1 MGSNKKKKQSKG
13 EGSGGGGG
21 VVAEE
26 GNQMINDPRFSSAH
40 TDPRFRSMPRRQSKV
55 AIDSR
60 FKPMF
65 SDKRF
70 TTANAPVDKRGKR
83 RKAGKGN
90 DLLRD
95 FYRLD
100 EEDNDDAKKKK
111 EESGDESENEMTDLK
126 SEAESEKGSDTDKKL
141 KVASL
146 DEESNDEDESDEEA
160 ESEEVSEEEEE
171 EEEDTD
177 EDDEGIYEDDGPEIP
192 EENIPTIPEETPRL
206 AIVNMDWKHVS
217 AKDLYVVLNSFLPKD
232 GRILSV
238 AVYPSEFGLQRMKE
252 EEIHGPLI
260 DGDKK
265 KEDGDDDDDDDDE
278 EEEDEHV
285 INQKLR
291 VYELSRLKYYFAVA
305 ECDSSATADYLYK
318 SCDGIEFERSSNKL
332 DLRFIPD
339 SMEFKHPPR
348 DIASEAPAGYEGL
361 DFQSRALQL
370 SKVQLSWDDDEP
382 HRIKTLKQN
391 FNSEQLADLEMK
403 EFLASDESESDDE
416 DDEDNNEGMNRKKVE
431 KSTDKYRA
439 LIEPEGVD
447 SDKDVE
453 EENDQDM
460 EVTFNTGLEDLS
472 KEILKKKDRKSE
484 SVWESSLRQR
494 REKKRAR
501 KNNQNDD
508 DDDDYID
515 RKAVKD
521 DDGDDDFFMEEPPL
535 KKKKKEGKTNKKKK
549 GLEDEVAAEERS
561 RAVLELLLAD
571 ENAGDGN
578 EPKGF
583 NIKRKGKRGKT
594 DISEEKIP
602 AADLDDPRFSALLTS
617 PAFALDPTD
626 PQFKRSATY
635 ARQIAAKRKEVSKS
649 DEDVK
654 ETAPKEKE
662 QELNSMMGSKKERHS
677 LNSTV
682 KSLKMKMINK
692 ESEKKQ
698 AGNAV
703 TSSSLAQR
711 IKKKAKDLSKK

>member
-13 EGSGGGGG
+13 EGSGGGG

-40 TDPRFRSMPRRQSKV
+40 TDPRFRSMPRRQSKI

-83 RKAGKGN
+83 RKAGKEN

-100 EEDNDDAKKKK
+100 EEDNDDKKKK
-111 EESGDESENEMTDLK
+111 KKEKEKEEESGDESENEMTDLK
-126 SEAESEKGSDTDKKL
+126 SEAESEEESDTDKKL

-146 DEESNDEDESDEEA
+146 DEESDEEA
-160 ESEEVSEEEEE
+160 DSEEVSEEEVEE
-171 EEEDTD
+171 EEDDTD

-252 EEIHGPLI
+252 EEIHGPVI
-260 DGDKK
+260 DGYKK
-265 KEDGDDDDDDDDE
+265 SEDGDGDDDEDE
-278 EEEDEHV
+278 EEEDEDV

-305 ECDSSATADYLYK
+305 ECDLKATADYLYK

-403 EFLASDESESDDE
+403 EFLASDESESDE
-416 DDEDNNEGMNRKKVE
+416 DDDDDSNEGMNRKKVE
-431 KSTDKYRA
+431 KSKDKYRA
-439 LIEPEGVD
+439 LIESEDVD
-447 SDKDVE
+447 SDKDVEE

-472 KEILKKKDRKSE
+472 KEILKKKDKKSE
-484 SVWESSLRQR
+484 SVWESHLREK

-501 KNNQNDD
+501 KNNQNE
-508 DDDDYID
+508 DDDYID
-515 RKAVKD
+515 RKALKN

-535 KKKKKEGKTNKKKK
+535 KKKKKEGKTTKKKK
-549 GLEDEVAAEERS
+549 GLEDEVAADERS
-561 RAVLELLLAD
+561 RAELDLLLAD
-571 ENAGDGN
+571 GNAGEGN
-578 EPKGF
+578 DLKGY

-635 ARQIAAKRKEVSKS
+635 VRQIAAKRKEVSKS
-649 DEDVK
+649 HEDVK
-654 ETAPKEKE
+654 ETAPKEKQ

-677 LNSTV
+677 LNSTI

-698 AGNAV
+698 AGNVV
-703 TSSSLAQR
+703 TSSTLAQR